1 MSEASPLSN
10 LTPVQIK
17 QLQRVF
23 YALDKNADGRVSQE
37 NVAAAL
43 RSLGVPQAEEEAR
56 GCYENVPDSTYELMS
71 FLAMMSGVLHP
82 FADMQKL
89 REAFESFDEKDEGY
103 IPTDTAREI
112 LDHNDDMTDAWLV
125 PPFVDRSRTRF
136 DYRKFLSTLGMCEW
150 KELVAP

>member
-37 NVAAAL
+37 DVGAAL

-56 GCYENVPDSTYELMS
+56 GCYENCLLYTSD
-71 FLAMMSGVLHP
+71 A
-82 FADMQKL
+82 AD
-89 REAFESFDEKDEGY
+89 E
-103 IPTDTAREI
+103 
-112 LDHNDDMTDAWLV
+112 
-125 PPFVDRSRTRF
+125 
-136 DYRKFLSTLGMCEW
+136 
-150 KELVAP
+150 